1 MVYLFVRNVF
11 AYIHGLC
18 RKSETRK
25 KNFENLCKRF
35 WIFDRKREYRKEK
48 TIETTK
54 EVQNICYLPVI
65 FDAPCPCLDAFAHQ
79 GGVLWAPASALFKKE

>member
-1 MVYLFVRNVF
+1 MMYLFVRNVF

-48 TIETTK
+48 RERLQKKYKIYA
-54 EVQNICYLPVI
+54 IYLLFLTLRVPV
-65 FDAPCPCLDAFAHQ
+65 
-79 GGVLWAPASALFKKE
+79 